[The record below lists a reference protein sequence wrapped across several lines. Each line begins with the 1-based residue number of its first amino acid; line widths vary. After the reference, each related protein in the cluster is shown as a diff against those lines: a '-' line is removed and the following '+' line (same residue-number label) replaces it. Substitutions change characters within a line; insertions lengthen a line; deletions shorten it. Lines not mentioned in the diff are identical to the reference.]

1 MGGYA
6 GMSVIIGGDFLK
18 DAKEYFEEFPEIV
31 ALSARIAINQV
42 AERDGLNLLRS
53 DIEGQ
58 IDFPA
63 GYLKLQDR
71 LGVTKKASTADLTAI
86 ITARDRATSLA
97 RFAAGQT
104 PENTRNRGVSVTVKK
119 GRRKLLKK
127 AFLVRLKNGNIGL
140 AIRLKQGE
148 TIANKNEMKA
158 VVLER
163 NVYLLYGPSVD
174 QIFRTVVDDRLPDI
188 GTMLSN
194 QFFRQ
199 FARLSRG

>member
-1 MGGYA
+1 
-6 GMSVIIGGDFLK
+6 MSASIGANFLK
-18 DAKEYFEEFPEIV
+18 DAAQYFEDFPEV
-31 ALSARIAINQV
+31 ATQAARLSINQV
-42 AERDGLNLLRS
+42 AERDGLNMLRS

-63 GYLKLQDR
+63 GYLKMQDR

-97 RFAAGQT
+97 RFAPGQT
-104 PENTRNRGVSVTVKK
+104 PENTRNRGVSVSVKK
-119 GRRKLLKK
+119 GRRKLLRK
-127 AFLVRLKNGNIGL
+127 AFLVRLKNGNMGL

-148 TIANKNEMKA
+148 TISNKREMKA

-174 QIFRTVVDDRLPDI
+174 QVFRGVVDDRLPEI

-199 FARLSRG
+199 FARLSNG